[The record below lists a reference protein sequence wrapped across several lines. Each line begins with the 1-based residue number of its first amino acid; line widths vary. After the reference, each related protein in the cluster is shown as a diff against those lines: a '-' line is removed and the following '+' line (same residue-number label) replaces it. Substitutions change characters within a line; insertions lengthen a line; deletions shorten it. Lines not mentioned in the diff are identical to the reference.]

1 MLRVGG
7 MSLARH
13 QLGLALALGA
23 ERVVCVAPVFDA
35 GLIPL
40 QHQAEA
46 GGARFHVVP
55 GARGLVSLISTADEV
70 IALADGLLPWPA
82 LAMALLEAGQSV
94 LVQPI
99 EAGLSAGFE
108 RLDINH
114 ASAGAMRV
122 PGHMV
127 EKLAEM
133 PADCDVFSAL
143 QRVALQARLPQ
154 RMLPAEVYESGRWSL
169 VRSESEAHR
178 VEESWIRLHTMPGGF
193 GPGGTGPEGLGRVGA
208 ASPAGVLAR
217 HAVRRLGPALL
228 HAGSN
233 GVALAIAALVLALL
247 GLVAGWFA
255 YPATG
260 FLLCAASWVL
270 FVASALLGRIERDSL
285 HLPATRIDREQAF
298 GWVMDAILAALMAG
312 TIAAIPGQML
322 AWRLFAPVMLLGL
335 ARLVPT
341 LARGEWGGWLRDRS
355 VRGVL
360 LGVAAMF
367 GLAGPAIALLAVA
380 YLGVGLSV
388 AARPNPEAP

>member
-46 GGARFHVVP
+46 NGARFHVVP
-55 GARGLVSLISTADEV
+55 GARGLVSLISAADEV

-82 LAMALLEAGQSV
+82 LAIALLEAGQSV

-133 PADCDVFSAL
+133 PGDCDVFSAL

-169 VRSESEAHR
+169 VRSEAEAHR

-193 GPGGTGPEGLGRVGA
+193 GPGGFGPEGNVGA
-208 ASPAGVLAR
+208 VSPAGILAR

-247 GLVAGWFA
+247 GLVAGWFT

-270 FVASALLGRIERDSL
+270 VVASALLGRIERDSL
-285 HLPATRIDREQAF
+285 HLPAAKIDREQAF

-312 TIAAIPGQML
+312 TIAAIPGQVL

-335 ARLVPT
+335 ARLVPS
-341 LARGEWGGWLRDRS
+341 LARGAWGGWLRDRL
-355 VRGVL
+355 V
-360 LGVAAMF
+360 LGVVLAMAAFF
-367 GLAGPAIALLAVA
+367 GIAGPVIALLAVA
-380 YLGVGLSV
+380 YLGIGLSM